1 MPIIRD
7 LLPNNLIHCPK
18 PELILEFSTLDIRD
32 LKFGILFESDK
43 KLLDFQ
49 LKKKL
54 KIHFIDSY

>member
-1 MPIIRD
+1 MEQIFLWPLTVCLKLVQKWLQETAAKIW
-7 LLPNNLIHCPK
+7 N
-18 PELILEFSTLDIRD
+18 SLD
-32 LKFGILFESDK
+32 ETDK